1 METFWKSLKLKK
13 TVSECRQ
20 HQCWIENCVSGRLS
34 TPAVDHGRVVG
45 AAVGQNRFVQ
55 SAAVAEVDRTGR
67 SIAGVAAEVTRVA
80 VLENLAA
87 VGPDNQAVG
96 YLEESLVAEGSAE
109 VKKMD
114 GKDQYSMFMRNGTE
128 NIYLTRSPG
137 QRRLSR

>member
-1 METFWKSLKLKK
+1 M
-13 TVSECRQ
+13 
-20 HQCWIENCVSGRLS
+20 
-34 TPAVDHGRVVG
+34 
-45 AAVGQNRFVQ
+45 
-55 SAAVAEVDRTGR
+55 VDRTGR

-114 GKDQYSMFMRNGTE
+114 GKDQ
-128 NIYLTRSPG
+128 
-137 QRRLSR
+137 

>member
-13 TVSECRQ
+13 TVSECTQ

-45 AAVGQNRFVQ
+45 AAVGQNSFFQ
-55 SAAVAEVDRTGR
+55 SAAVAAVDRTGR

-109 VKKMD
+109 ANKKKD
-114 GKDQYSMFMRNGTE
+114 GKDPYIN
-128 NIYLTRSPG
+128 
-137 QRRLSR
+137 

>member
-1 METFWKSLKLKK
+1 MED
-13 TVSECRQ
+13 
-20 HQCWIENCVSGRLS
+20 CVSGRLS
-34 TPAVDHGRVVG
+34 TPAVDHGRVVE
-45 AAVGQNRFVQ
+45 AAVGQNSFVQ

-67 SIAGVAAEVTRVA
+67 SIAGIAAGVTRVA

-114 GKDQYSMFMRNGTE
+114 GKDQ
-128 NIYLTRSPG
+128 
-137 QRRLSR
+137 